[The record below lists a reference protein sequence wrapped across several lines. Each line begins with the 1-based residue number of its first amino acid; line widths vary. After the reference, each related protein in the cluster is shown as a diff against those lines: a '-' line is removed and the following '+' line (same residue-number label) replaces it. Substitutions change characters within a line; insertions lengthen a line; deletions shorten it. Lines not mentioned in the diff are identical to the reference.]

1 MLQGF
6 KEFISRGNAL
16 DLAVGVVIG
25 AAFTAVVNSIVNEVL
40 NPLIAGL
47 VGKPNF
53 DEVLAFTIRGA
64 TVRPGAVVTT
74 LVNFLLVA
82 AAIYF
87 FVVLPMNQLAARRKV
102 QGAEPEA
109 PAEDVRVLTEIRD
122 LLAAGR
128 DGAAADRDTRALD
141 ASGARHRDESV
152 FSPGGVTTD
161 RR

>member
-1 MLQGF
+1 MLKGF

-25 AAFTAVVNSIVNEVL
+25 ASFGAVVTSIVDQVL

-53 DEVLAFTIRGA
+53 DDVLAFTIRDA

-102 QGAEPEA
+102 QAAEPEA

-128 DGAAADRDTRALD
+128 GDRAIGEHSALD
-141 ASGARHRDESV
+141 ASGARHRDESALQL
-152 FSPGGVTTD
+152 GGATTD